1 MAGQHNDGKL
11 SRMFKS
17 SFLYKT
23 IDTVSIF
30 QVFILVII
38 AAKIVR
44 WTVMYGN
51 QVVCGIGH
59 FWLEDIYNGNVAIE
73 LFSAEDGA
81 GNVSAGGNA
90 LYVFWKLNIFHLYD
104 YADWE
109 IYISILTNIIV
120 LLVLTQLKQVL
131 RIYQWLLVTMTIA
144 VLNIFSFCLS
154 KEPIQMCYFLLIF
167 LILNTKWDYKYK
179 CIGIYAC
186 ILFSCMTFR
195 TYYILILMFMIAS
208 QCGCNWILKR
218 VNGIGKR
225 IIIFIIGITLFCFV
239 FFSCASAFSPENYES
254 IYNARVHTRSI
265 EMANTGIKNWLPTDN
280 VFMFTLNWI
289 TVVLRL
295 VLPLELLPMGP
306 KYWLFVVYQ
315 FIITIFVV
323 QALKNLNRNSKNV
336 NLALFVYLG
345 FLLGSATFEPDFGSW
360 VRHESICFPI
370 LFVMSDIIGVNKSYS
385 MKYAAETGRKR
396 ISYE

>member
-1 MAGQHNDGKL
+1 MAGQYSGGKL

-17 SFLYKT
+17 SFLYRT

-30 QVFILVII
+30 QVFIFVII
-38 AAKIVR
+38 VAKIVR

-51 QVVCGIGH
+51 QVTYSVGH
-59 FWLEDIYNGNVAIE
+59 SWIEDIYNGNVGIE

-90 LYVFWKLNIFHLYD
+90 LYVFWKLNIFHLRNYV
-104 YADWE
+104 DWE
-109 IYISILTNIIV
+109 IYISILANSIV

-131 RIYQWLLVTMTIA
+131 RIYQWLLVIMTIA
-144 VLNIFSFCLS
+144 VLNIFSFCLA

-167 LILNTKWDYKYK
+167 LVLNTKWDYKYK

-225 IIIFIIGITLFCFV
+225 IIVFIIGITLFCFV
-239 FFSCASAFSPENYES
+239 FLSCAYAFSPENYES

-295 VLPLELLPMGP
+295 LLPLELLPMGP

-315 FIITIFVV
+315 LIITIFVLR
-323 QALKNLNRNSKNV
+323 ALKKINQNSKNV

-360 VRHESICFPI
+360 VRHESVCFPV
-370 LFVMSDIIGVNKSYS
+370 LFAMSDIIGVKKRQYV
-385 MKYAAETGRKR
+385 KYTVELSEKA
-396 ISYE
+396 